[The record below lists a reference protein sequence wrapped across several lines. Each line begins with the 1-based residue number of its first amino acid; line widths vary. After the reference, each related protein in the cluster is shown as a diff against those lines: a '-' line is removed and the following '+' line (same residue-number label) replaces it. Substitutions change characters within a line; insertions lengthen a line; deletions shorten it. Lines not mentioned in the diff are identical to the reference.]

1 MKKTELKCET
11 LKIMDY
17 YYYKIFNTKYGN
29 ILILWKLK
37 ANIPKIYRI
46 YLDKEKPVINN
57 LLINNKELSCN
68 MIDETIKNI
77 NLYFSGKNITF
88 KLDIID
94 LDICPDFQRK
104 VILTEYNVPRGYIST
119 YKKISTYL
127 HNPNGCRA
135 VGNALA
141 KNPFPIII
149 PCHRAVKSDG
159 TLGGYQGGIQMK
171 HELLKMEGIN
181 FNKNNKILFENI
193 YY

>member
-1 MKKTELKCET
+1 MKKNELRCET

-17 YYYKIFNTKYGN
+17 YRIFNTKYGN
-29 ILILWKLK
+29 ILILWKFK

-46 YLDKEKPVINN
+46 YLDKEKPIINN

-68 MIDETIKNI
+68 MIYETIKNI
-77 NLYFSGKNITF
+77 SLYFSGKNITF
-88 KLDIID
+88 NLDIID
-94 LDICPDFQRK
+94 LDICPDFQKK
-104 VILTEYNVPRGYIST
+104 VILTEYNIPRGYVST

-127 HNPNGCRA
+127 HNPNGSRA

-171 HELLKMEGIN
+171 YELLKMEGIN